1 MNIYIVC
8 IGHVR
13 SNIKG
18 LEYRLKYSKTNK
30 DVAEQKTIL
39 MLEKELTQYNTEN
52 GRYDVK
58 NWLSKFLL
66 EFEVFS
72 VNLKKKIKPK
82 IKEIEQRIAIR
93 AAKIKKLKEESNQI
107 EDEIFKEFCAE
118 IRVENIRVYE
128 ERELAGQQEA
138 VKERMVF
145 EEKKTRLTTQ
155 LEFEKSR
162 DTLSKFFYFFI
173 IF

>member
-1 MNIYIVC
+1 M
-8 IGHVR
+8 
-13 SNIKG
+13 
-18 LEYRLKYSKTNK
+18 
-30 DVAEQKTIL
+30 
-39 MLEKELTQYNTEN
+39 
-52 GRYDVK
+52 
-58 NWLSKFLL
+58 
-66 EFEVFS
+66 
-72 VNLKKKIKPK
+72 
-82 IKEIEQRIAIR
+82 R

-118 IRVENIRVYE
+118 IHVENIRVYE

-162 DTLSKFFYFFI
+162 DTLSKLLYTIFYV
-173 IF
+173 